1 MPENYADTMKQ
12 KADRLAQISA
22 ELDALHAQACAILGQ
37 EHADPCEGTLLGQLG
52 DARRAL
58 ADHLPSVQAEA
69 GAAAGHTSSVTDY
82 LKRTYTGPTQAGRQG
97 GLS

>member
-1 MPENYADTMKQ
+1 MKR

-22 ELDALHAQACAILGQ
+22 ELDALHSQACAILGQ
-37 EHADPCEGTLLGQLG
+37 EHADPREGTLLGQLG

-58 ADHLPSVQAEA
+58 ADHLPAVQAEA

-82 LKRTYTGPTQAGRQG
+82 LARTYSGPAQTGRQG
-97 GLS
+97 GQR